1 MAPGPGPRVLGSVVP
16 KRADTPLPPLPPTMT
31 TRDARPLTLD
41 EEPLVTTPEAT
52 RPHPRN
58 SGLRVDLNP
67 AAAVAYNARHHG
79 DSVVIR
85 YAGGDLT
92 YAELD
97 DRAARLATVL
107 ADGGIGDGDRVA
119 YLGLNSG
126 SFVVTLLAAHRLG
139 AVYVPVNFR
148 LAAAEL
154 EAILVRSGA
163 TALVCEE
170 GHRKS
175 VDAVRERTA
184 LTRFLL
190 VDDDPEVPAGS
201 AAGWEP
207 WAPLLA
213 AAAPTSSVAA
223 KYADDPAILM
233 FTSGTTGTPKGVVL
247 THGNVF
253 WNAVNVDLRLDTRR
267 GDVTYA
273 VAPLFHIGTLNSFV
287 LRTLVRG
294 GTVVVR
300 RAFDPRTC
308 LDDLVA
314 HRVNSLFAVPQMF
327 AALARQ
333 PGLFDQDLSRLRSI
347 VVAGAPVPPALIEQ
361 YADHGVVLQQAWGL
375 TETAPFAT
383 HLPAERTRDK
393 LGSAGI
399 PMPFTEVR
407 VVDIVTHA
415 PLRPGESGEIVV
427 RGPNVTPGYWNA
439 PEADRA
445 AFDDE
450 GWFHSGDIGHLD
462 EDGCLYIVDRL
473 KDMIISGGENIYPAE
488 VERALAPMPGV
499 VDIAVVGVPDEE
511 WGETVQAVMS
521 VDGTTDVTLE
531 AVHAY
536 AAKTLAGY
544 KLPQHLTIVPAVPRN
559 ASGKLDRTG
568 VRRLLDEAD

>member
-1 MAPGPGPRVLGSVVP
+1 
-16 KRADTPLPPLPPTMT
+16 MT
-31 TRDARPLTLD
+31 TPD
-41 EEPLVTTPEAT
+41 ET

-58 SGLRVDLNP
+58 SGLRVDLNL
-67 AAAVAYNARHHG
+67 AAAVALNARHEGH
-79 DSVVIR
+79 SVVIR

-107 ADGGIGDGDRVA
+107 ADGGVGDGDRVA
-119 YLGLNSG
+119 YLGLNS
-126 SFVVTLLAAHRLG
+126 SAFLVTLLAAHRLG
-139 AVYVPVNFR
+139 AVFVPVNFR

-154 EAILVRSGA
+154 EAVLHRSGA
-163 TALVCEE
+163 TALICEE
-170 GHRKS
+170 GHREA
-175 VDAVRERTA
+175 VDEVRDRTP

-190 VDDDPEVPAGS
+190 VDDDPEVPTGG
-201 AAGWEP
+201 AAGWES

-213 AAAPTSSVAA
+213 AAVPASAVAA

-253 WNAVNVDLRLDTRR
+253 WNAVNVELRLDTRR

-300 RAFDPRTC
+300 RGFDPERS
-308 LDDLVA
+308 LDDLVT

-333 PGLFDQDLSRLRSI
+333 PGMFDRDLSRLRSI
-347 VVAGAPVPPALIEQ
+347 VVAGAPVPPSLIET
-361 YADHGVVLQQAWGL
+361 YAEHGVLLQQAWGL

-383 HLPAERTRDK
+383 HLPAERTLDK

-407 VVDIVTHA
+407 VVDTATNA
-415 PLRPGESGEIVV
+415 PLKPGEPGEIVV
-427 RGPNVTPGYWNA
+427 RGPNVTAGYWNN
-439 PEADRA
+439 PEANRA

-462 EDGCLYIVDRL
+462 EDGYLYIVDRL
-473 KDMIISGGENIYPAE
+473 KDMIISGGENVYPAE
-488 VERALAPMPGV
+488 VERALASMPGV
-499 VDIAVVGVPDEE
+499 VDVAVVGTPDEQ

-521 VDGTTDVTLE
+521 ADGTSDITLE

-536 AAKTLAGY
+536 ASGRLARY
-544 KLPQHLTIVPAVPRN
+544 KLPHRLTLVPAVPRN
-559 ASGKLDRTG
+559 AAGKLDRAG
-568 VRRLLDEAD
+568 VRRLAEEGN

>member
-1 MAPGPGPRVLGSVVP
+1 M
-16 KRADTPLPPLPPTMT
+16 
-31 TRDARPLTLD
+31 
-41 EEPLVTTPEAT
+41 TTPEAM
-52 RPHPRN
+52 RPHPQN

-67 AAAVAYNARHHG
+67 AAAVAHLARHQG
-79 DSVVIR
+79 DSVVVR
-85 YAGGDLT
+85 YPGGDLT

-107 ADGGIGDGDRVA
+107 ADGGVGDGDRVA
-119 YLGLNSG
+119 YLGLNSAA
-126 SFVVTLLAAHRLG
+126 FIVVLLAAHRLG

-148 LAAAEL
+148 LATAEL
-154 EAILVRSGA
+154 EGVLVRSGA

-170 GHRKS
+170 GHRES
-175 VDAVRERTA
+175 VDAVRDRTPLA
-184 LTRFLL
+184 RFLL
-190 VDDDPEVPAGS
+190 VDDDPEVPAGG
-201 AAGWEP
+201 ATGWEP

-213 AAAPTSSVAA
+213 AAVPASSVAP
-223 KYADDPAILM
+223 KYADDPAVLM
-233 FTSGTTGTPKGVVL
+233 FTSGTTGSPKGVVL
-247 THGNVF
+247 THGNIF

-273 VAPLFHIGTLNSFV
+273 AAPLFHIGTLNSFV

-300 RAFDPRTC
+300 RGFDPGTC
-308 LDDLVA
+308 REDLVT
-314 HRVNSLFAVPQMF
+314 HRVNSMFAVPQMF
-327 AALARQ
+327 AALARE
-333 PGLFDQDLSRLRSI
+333 PGLFDQDLSRLRSV
-347 VVAGAPVPPALIEQ
+347 VVAGAPVPPSLIEL
-361 YADHGVVLQQAWGL
+361 YAGHGVLLQQAWGL

-407 VVDIVTHA
+407 VVDIVTRT
-415 PLRPGESGEIVV
+415 PLEPGEPGEIVV
-427 RGPNVTPGYWNA
+427 RGPNVTPGYWND

-445 AFDDE
+445 AFDDA
-450 GWFHSGDIGHLD
+450 GWFHSGDIGHFD

-499 VDIAVVGVPDEE
+499 VDVAVVGVPDEE
-511 WGETVQAVMS
+511 WGESVRAVMS
-521 VDGTTDVTLE
+521 VDGTADVTLE

-536 AAKTLAGY
+536 AEETLARY
-544 KLPQHLTIVPAVPRN
+544 KLPQHLTIVRAVPRN
-559 ASGKLDRTG
+559 ASGKLDRAG
-568 VRRLLDEAD
+568 VRRLLDEEH

>member
-1 MAPGPGPRVLGSVVP
+1 M
-16 KRADTPLPPLPPTMT
+16 
-31 TRDARPLTLD
+31 
-41 EEPLVTTPEAT
+41 TTPEAT

-67 AAAVAYNARHHG
+67 AAAVARNARYQG
-79 DSVVIR
+79 DSVVVR

-119 YLGLNSG
+119 HLGLNSS
-126 SFVVTLLAAHRLG
+126 SFLVTLLAAHRLG
-139 AVYVPVNFR
+139 AVFVPVNFR

-154 EAILVRSGA
+154 EAVLVRGGA

-175 VDAVRERTA
+175 VDEVRDRTA
-184 LTRFLL
+184 LARFLL
-190 VDDDPEVPAGS
+190 VDDDPEVPTGG

-213 AAAPTSSVAA
+213 AAVPTASFAA
-223 KYADDPAILM
+223 KSADDPAVLM

-253 WNAVNVDLRLDTRR
+253 WNAVNVELRLDTRR

-273 VAPLFHIGTLNSFV
+273 AAPLFHIGTLNSFV

-300 RAFDPRTC
+300 RGFDPRTC
-308 LDDLVA
+308 LDDLVT
-314 HRVNSLFAVPQMF
+314 HRVNSMFGVPQMF

-333 PGLFDQDLSRLRSI
+333 PGLFDEDLSHLRSI
-347 VVAGAPVPPALIEQ
+347 VVAGAPVPPALIEL
-361 YADHGVVLQQAWGL
+361 YAGHGVLLQQAWGL

-383 HLPAERTRDK
+383 HLPVEHTLAK

-407 VVDIVTHA
+407 VVDTMTNT
-415 PLRPGESGEIVV
+415 PLQPGEPGEIVV
-427 RGPNVTPGYWNA
+427 RGPNVTPGYWNN
-439 PEADRA
+439 PEANRA
-445 AFDDE
+445 AFDEE

-473 KDMIISGGENIYPAE
+473 KDMIISGGENVYPAE

-499 VDIAVVGVPDEE
+499 VDVAVVGIPDEQ

-521 VDGTTDVTLE
+521 MDGTTDITLE

-536 AAKTLAGY
+536 AEGKLARY
-544 KLPQHLTIVPAVPRN
+544 KLPRRLTIVPTVPRN
-559 ASGKLDRTG
+559 ASGKLDKAG
-568 VRRLLDEAD
+568 VRRLVDERRP